1 MTNNSHHKLSLL
13 PRYDVVAVATTA
25 NSRGGIIVWCCLE
38 DFWVGHGGGGTA
50 WCLLSW
56 KLQRWTD
63 FGQKLQLFPSQWLTD
78 SGEFMGYDVMTKI
91 DGKWFSEP
99 LSCVLGLSSLHSSI
113 NQIKSKLVIDTST
126 ADQQCWA
133 RPAQDRTQI
142 RPHILV
148 PSLPAFLR
156 PTHTREIVPAASPL
170 IEFRDWIVNLENW
183 KPSFWLFSPGHRPGG
198 IRCSGSSTLVL
209 TSWHQSGFESPSPP
223 NIRTSGHQPRFL
235 IALVTA
241 ALPPLPLGRA
251 ADMKI

>member
-1 MTNNSHHKLSLL
+1 MLLLLPHHRQQQGRDNCLVLFGRFLGGSWWWWDCLVPVVLKAATLDRFWTKTSAFPLTMIDRFWRVHGLRCNDKDWWQMILGASLL
-13 PRYDVVAVATTA
+13 RVGIVKFAV
-25 NSRGGIIVWCCLE
+25 
-38 DFWVGHGGGGTA
+38 D
-50 WCLLSW
+50 
-56 KLQRWTD
+56 
-63 FGQKLQLFPSQWLTD
+63 
-78 SGEFMGYDVMTKI
+78 
-91 DGKWFSEP
+91 
-99 LSCVLGLSSLHSSI
+99 I
-113 NQIKSKLVIDTST
+113 NQVKSKLVIDTST

>member
-1 MTNNSHHKLSLL
+1 
-13 PRYDVVAVATTA
+13 
-25 NSRGGIIVWCCLE
+25 
-38 DFWVGHGGGGTA
+38 
-50 WCLLSW
+50 
-56 KLQRWTD
+56 
-63 FGQKLQLFPSQWLTD
+63 
-78 SGEFMGYDVMTKI
+78 MTKI

-223 NIRTSGHQPRFL
+223 NIRTSGHQPPGL
-235 IALVTA
+235 NCPGHGCA
-241 ALPPLPLGRA
+241 AAAAAGPRCWYENLKVLSLESSEAGGGRWA
-251 ADMKI
+251 APAPHQDVAAVHTGHFIVMWCSC

>member
-13 PRYDVVAVATTA
+13 PRYDVVAVASTA

-38 DFWVGHGGGGTA
+38 DFWVVHGGGGTA

-126 ADQQCWA
+126 RAQQWMLGKTSAGPDPDQ
-133 RPAQDRTQI
+133 
-142 RPHILV
+142 
-148 PSLPAFLR
+148 
-156 PTHTREIVPAASPL
+156 
-170 IEFRDWIVNLENW
+170 
-183 KPSFWLFSPGHRPGG
+183 
-198 IRCSGSSTLVL
+198 
-209 TSWHQSGFESPSPP
+209 TSHPCPESPRILAPHTHEGNCPCSKSS
-223 NIRTSGHQPRFL
+223 NRISGLNCKSRKL
-235 IALVTA
+235 KT
-241 ALPPLPLGRA
+241 
-251 ADMKI
+251 